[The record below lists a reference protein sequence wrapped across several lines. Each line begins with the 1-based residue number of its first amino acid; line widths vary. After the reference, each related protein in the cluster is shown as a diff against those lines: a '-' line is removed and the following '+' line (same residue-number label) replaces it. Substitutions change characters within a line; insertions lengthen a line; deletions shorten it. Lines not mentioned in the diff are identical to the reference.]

1 MSNPCPYLSCLEDQ
15 GSRPV
20 RDPVQVKQSP
30 AWRLFTAW
38 RPLSRV
44 HAPCW
49 AVLMGA
55 GTGPG
60 VGIMFLPSI
69 FNPRPQGLL
78 RKFQEA
84 SDRACLWEDF
94 SKQLELLPNMDGG

>member
-1 MSNPCPYLSCLEDQ
+1 
-15 GSRPV
+15 
-20 RDPVQVKQSP
+20 
-30 AWRLFTAW
+30 
-38 RPLSRV
+38 
-44 HAPCW
+44 
-49 AVLMGA
+49 MGA

-78 RKFQEA
+78 RKFREA

-94 SKQLELLPNMDGG
+94 SKQLELLPSMDGG